1 MNQIL
6 ATVAISYGS
15 AFLYRYTTN
24 KVTDIV
30 IDKTTRVVTTSA
42 KSAWSSL
49 TNSQPIKP
57 EIEYELISVD
67 DNKEVITDE
76 IIYVTSKMKKKS
88 IDSSWN
94 EI

>member
-6 ATVAISYGS
+6 ATVVISYGS
-15 AFLYRYTTN
+15 AFLLKYTTN

-30 IDKTTRVVTTSA
+30 VDKTTQAVKNSA
-42 KSAWSSL
+42 KGVWKNI
-49 TNSQPIKP
+49 TNQQEIKP
-57 EIEYELISVD
+57 EIEYELVSTD
-67 DNKEVITDE
+67 ENNELITDK
-76 IIYVTSKMKKKS
+76 IVYVTSKMKKKS